1 MRYIECTFNELFSS
15 KKHRKRYSALVSP
28 LDKQLTSGGL
38 FMKGRALLF
47 SALKAVEDFATWAG
61 AKAAAEPARR
71 ERAVIFIMVS
81 V

>member
-1 MRYIECTFNELFSS
+1 MNAHLTLFKIGTEKGILRSISS
-15 KKHRKRYSALVSP
+15 KY
-28 LDKQLTSGGL
+28 KQLTSGGL

-81 V
+81 VY